1 MLRKPGIK
9 FRASARTES
18 RRPKARLRAT
28 RRLEEQE
35 SVYGNEAEAGGE
47 FHRGGVCLQ
56 GMPRR
61 LFSEG
66 AHVPDLVRRAPRRV
80 APPPVPVPR
89 VYGDVPQPLRLP
101 PRVAE
106 GDGNASDEG
115 GGHGR
120 AATQGPLQLRPQT
133 WRQATDLLRPRQKPH
148 HALRRFV
155 QPLAFA
161 EEVRH
166 HWQGFPTGQGLREG
180 AAFSGIAMTSPASP
194 LRATASEIASRAGPP
209 TTHTS
214 FSSPSR
220 VTKLGLGT
228 HSRPRTS
235 QRPSNS
241 IQRVSTK
248 RGTSGSS
255 AESRACS
262 FGGSGILTP
271 EAVGRE
277 RESPRGD

>member
-56 GMPRR
+56 GVPRR

-80 APPPVPVPR
+80 APPPVPVQR

-106 GDGNASDEG
+106 GDGNASDK

-133 WRQATDLLRPRQKPH
+133 RRQATDLLRPRQKP
-148 HALRRFV
+148 
-155 QPLAFA
+155 
-161 EEVRH
+161 
-166 HWQGFPTGQGLREG
+166 
-180 AAFSGIAMTSPASP
+180 
-194 LRATASEIASRAGPP
+194 
-209 TTHTS
+209 
-214 FSSPSR
+214 
-220 VTKLGLGT
+220 
-228 HSRPRTS
+228 
-235 QRPSNS
+235 
-241 IQRVSTK
+241 
-248 RGTSGSS
+248 
-255 AESRACS
+255 
-262 FGGSGILTP
+262 
-271 EAVGRE
+271 
-277 RESPRGD
+277 